1 MQNLV
6 GNDWET
12 QSDTYYG
19 CGLYKAYNSIIYNW
33 YIAAEQLN
41 QNEINITMVGNFMI
55 K

>member
-1 MQNLV
+1 MIGRHSQTLITGV
-6 GNDWET
+6 GFI
-12 QSDTYYG
+12 SHYF
-19 CGLYKAYNSIIYNW
+19 KAYNNIIYNW